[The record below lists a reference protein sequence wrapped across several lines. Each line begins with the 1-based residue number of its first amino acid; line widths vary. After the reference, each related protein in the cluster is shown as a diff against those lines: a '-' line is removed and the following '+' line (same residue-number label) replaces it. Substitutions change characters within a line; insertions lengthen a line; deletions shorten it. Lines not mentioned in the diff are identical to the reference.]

1 MKKYGVKLKLNV
13 EKATVKAEPSL
24 LKTLLYNLIDNAC
37 KASESGKPVTLTGY
51 VDSDRYRF
59 CVTDSGCG
67 IAEDDKSRSRSMGG
81 AGLGL
86 SICNEIAK
94 LHGSTLEI
102 VSEVGK
108 GTDISFTVSLAD
120 NSEESE
126 DFEDEI

>member
-1 MKKYGVKLKLNV
+1 MFAVKDYGVGISEEDLPRV
-13 EKATVKAEPSL
+13 AEEF
-24 LKTLLYNLIDNAC
+24 YM
-37 KASESGKPVTLTGY
+37 V
-51 VDSDRYRF
+51 
-59 CVTDSGCG
+59 
-67 IAEDDKSRSRSMGG
+67 DKSRSRSMGG

>member
-1 MKKYGVKLKLNV
+1 
-13 EKATVKAEPSL
+13 
-24 LKTLLYNLIDNAC
+24 
-37 KASESGKPVTLTGY
+37 
-51 VDSDRYRF
+51 
-59 CVTDSGCG
+59 
-67 IAEDDKSRSRSMGG
+67 G

>member
-1 MKKYGVKLKLNV
+1 MTGVQTCALPILV
-13 EKATVKAEPSL
+13 
-24 LKTLLYNLIDNAC
+24 
-37 KASESGKPVTLTGY
+37 
-51 VDSDRYRF
+51 
-59 CVTDSGCG
+59 
-67 IAEDDKSRSRSMGG
+67 DKSRSRSMGG

-120 NSEESE
+120 NSAESE

>member
-1 MKKYGVKLKLNV
+1 MLTATDTVFALPTAVAELRKMTLPKLPNRFIWLTN
-13 EKATVKAEPSL
+13 
-24 LKTLLYNLIDNAC
+24 
-37 KASESGKPVTLTGY
+37 PVQEVWAG
-51 VDSDRYRF
+51 
-59 CVTDSGCG
+59 
-67 IAEDDKSRSRSMGG
+67 
-81 AGLGL
+81 GLGL